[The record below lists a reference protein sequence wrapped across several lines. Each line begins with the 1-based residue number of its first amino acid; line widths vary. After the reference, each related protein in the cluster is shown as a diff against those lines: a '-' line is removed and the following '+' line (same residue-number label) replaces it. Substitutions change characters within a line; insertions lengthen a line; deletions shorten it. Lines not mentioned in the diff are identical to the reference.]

1 MVACYKDWACWK
13 SDQFRANDW
22 NTLSLAVNNSTA
34 YGYLNSALIFKK
46 SIDSITEIPKSGWA
60 AIGVTTFDYA
70 QFDNF
75 SVKKA

>member
-13 SDQFRANDW
+13 GVQFNGDDW
-22 NTLSLAVNNSTA
+22 NTLSLAVSNSTV

-46 SIDSITEIPKSGWA
+46 SISGVTDIPGNGWA
-60 AIGVTTFDYA
+60 AIGVKTFDYA

-75 SVKKA
+75 SVKKT